1 MKQTRTAIWLGV
13 MVIAMSCLVWG
24 QQEKSKQAPLT
35 GTWDCVAHLS
45 GEDDIPFTM
54 ELVQKGES
62 VTGSIATHDG
72 ELEITSGTFK
82 ANLLEIHCDTPE
94 AKYLVTG
101 KLEGDQFKGH
111 WSKDTEMEGDWEG
124 KRSTPTKSSGQDK
137 E

>member
-1 MKQTRTAIWLGV
+1 MKLARTAIWLCV
-13 MVIAMSCLVWG
+13 MVTAMSCRAWG
-24 QQEKSKQAPLT
+24 EQGKSKQAPLT

-62 VTGSIATHDG
+62 VTGSIATGDG
-72 ELEITSGTFK
+72 EIEITSGTFK
-82 ANLLEIHCDTPE
+82 GNLLEIHADTPE

-101 KLEGDQFKGH
+101 KLDGDNFKGH

-124 KRSTPTKSSGQDK
+124 KRSASNKPSGQDK